1 MALLSVYTPGMAKVM
16 ISIPDD
22 LLAELDAEAQA
33 RHTSRSALIAQAA
46 LREIRAPDAARVDEL
61 LEAAREALAD
71 TGAWSG
77 SQLVREQRTIR

>member
-1 MALLSVYTPGMAKVM
+1 M

-33 RHTSRSALIAQAA
+33 RKTSRSALIARAA
-46 LREIRAPDAARVDEL
+46 LREIRAPDAARIDEL
-61 LEAAREALAD
+61 LEAARAALSD

-77 SQLVREQRTIR
+77 SNLVREQRSIH